1 MIKTWKPQGRKG
13 VRYFL
18 TFAWIFGL
26 IFFGIGA
33 GFGVHS
39 VRLLLSSEAHFGRVV
54 RYDVTTGEKGSC
66 FHPIVQ
72 VLEKP
77 GLEQSNA
84 EIWSA
89 VCSQSPDAEMGN
101 IVPVLI
107 PYDGSAPEVATFGDL
122 WIFPLVF
129 GGIGSIWLLIGAI
142 PVLMVW
148 KRERRLAHLE
158 TYAPCY
164 TIADPHLEQNGI
176 LSFNG
181 QNPYRIVHE
190 MTIDGKTVQFRSHN
204 LWLQSVSDIE
214 GPVNLYVDPRDPMQY
229 AFSVVYRSR

>member
-26 IFFGIGA
+26 IFFGIGV
-33 GFGVHS
+33 GFAVHS
-39 VRLLLSSEAHFGRVV
+39 VRLLLSSEPHFGRVV
-54 RYDVTTGEKGSC
+54 RYDITTGEKGSC

-89 VCSQSPDAEMGN
+89 VCSQSPDADMGD

-122 WIFPLVF
+122 WLFPLAF
-129 GGIGSIWLLIGAI
+129 GGMGSLWLLIGAI
-142 PVLMVW
+142 PVVLIW
-148 KRERRLAHLE
+148 KGKKRLERLKSYGTRYE
-158 TYAPCY
+158 ISTY
-164 TIADPHLEQNGI
+164 TLVRNDFLNV
-176 LSFNG
+176 NG
-181 QNPYRIVHE
+181 QNPYRIEYDLEIGGTNFH
-190 MTIDGKTVQFRSHN
+190 FRSHN
-204 LWLQSVSDIE
+204 IWIRSDAEIA
-214 GPVNLYVDPRDPMQY
+214 GPVILWVDPRNPALY
-229 AFSVVYRSR
+229 AFEVSVSS